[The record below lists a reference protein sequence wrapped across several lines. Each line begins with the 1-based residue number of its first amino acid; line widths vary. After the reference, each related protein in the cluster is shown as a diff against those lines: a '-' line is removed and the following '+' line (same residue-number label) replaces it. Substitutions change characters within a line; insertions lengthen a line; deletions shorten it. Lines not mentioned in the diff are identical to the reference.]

1 VTAAR
6 LKRIATELLF
16 AAGLAAII
24 WLLIRL
30 GLRSVGHALAA
41 IGPGGILLVTLIHLP
56 TPILL
61 GLAWRMLAHA
71 EAGAQAGRFVWARL
85 MRDTGGE
92 LLPFSQLGGIA
103 IGARALTLTGV
114 RGLEAAVA
122 SVIDT
127 IVEQVGKTPYS
138 LAAVALLIW
147 LIPGSGFVAPALAI
161 VGVSLGLM
169 ALLGLRGDVVRAQL
183 IKMVGRLDRAWRGLA
198 SEGPGRAEAAVAETL
213 STRRRIFASLV
224 LHAAAWGLGAV
235 ETWVVL
241 RLLGADVSLAEA
253 VVIDG
258 LYVTVR
264 TFAFAVPAALG
275 VQEGAYVVLGGL
287 FGVDAATALAFS
299 LVRRARDLLLGAP
312 ALFAW
317 HALERRRRRSLA

>member
-1 VTAAR
+1 
-6 LKRIATELLF
+6 LKRILTELLF
-16 AAGLAAII
+16 AAGLAAIV
-24 WLLIRL
+24 WLLVHL

-41 IGPGGILLVTLIHLP
+41 IGPGGIVLVTLAHLP
-56 TPILL
+56 TLVLL

-71 EAGAQAGRFVWARL
+71 DAGAHAGRFVWARL

-103 IGARALTLTGV
+103 IGARALALTGV

-122 SVIDT
+122 SVLDT
-127 IVEQVGKTPYS
+127 IVEQVAKTPYS
-138 LAAVALLIW
+138 LAAVGLLIW
-147 LIPGSGFVAPALAI
+147 LVPGSPLAGPALAV
-161 VGVSLGLM
+161 VGLSLGLM
-169 ALLGLRGDVVRAQL
+169 ALLAVRRDFVRAQL
-183 IKMVGRLDRAWRGLA
+183 IKMVGRLDRAWRGAA
-198 SEGPGRAEAAVAETL
+198 SEGPGQAEAAVAETL
-213 STRRRIFASLV
+213 STRRRMVASLV

-235 ETWVVL
+235 ETWVAL
-241 RLLGADVSLAEA
+241 RLLGADITLAEA
-253 VVIDG
+253 AVIDG

-275 VQEGAYVVLGGL
+275 IQEGAYVVLCGL
-287 FGVDAATALAFS
+287 FGVDAPTALAFS

-317 HALERRRRRSLA
+317 HALERRRRRLA